1 MGMPGDG
8 GWRFGVLGRDNG
20 RVVRLVLE
28 VERGGEEEKEI
39 ELTRG

>member
-1 MGMPGDG
+1 MSEDG
-8 GWRFGVLGRDNG
+8 AWRFEVLGRDNE

-28 VERGGEEEKEI
+28 VDRGGEEETEK